1 MVTRN
6 SSNTYIVPTTANEVT
21 APAQPAFRA
30 YLSSQKSSVTG
41 DGSTYTIIFNTEL
54 YDQNADFDVATGIF
68 TAPVTGRYQ
77 LSTTVACLDIDA
89 NHTDY
94 LIQISTSN
102 WSNDQVIR
110 LNPSGLFS
118 NATMFTA
125 SSFKEM
131 DAADTARIT
140 LTISGGT
147 KAVDILN
154 GRNGGSSF
162 SGFLKC

>member
-6 SSNTYIVPTTANEVT
+6 NSNTYIVPTTANEVT

-30 YLSSQKSSVTG
+30 YLSSAVSSVTG
-41 DGSTYTIIFNTEL
+41 DGSTYTIRFNTEL
-54 YDQNADFDVATGIF
+54 FDQNADFDVATGIF

-77 LSTTVACLDIDA
+77 LSTTVACTSIDA

-94 LIQISTSN
+94 IIQLSTSN

-110 LNPSGLFS
+110 LDPSGLFS
-118 NATMFTA
+118 SPTNFTA

-131 DAADTARIT
+131 DAADTARVY

-147 KAVDILN
+147 KVVGLLN
-154 GRNGGSSF
+154 GFDGGSSF
-162 SGFLKC
+162 SGFLEC